1 MKLSLKTK
9 KEIEKKIDKF
19 IEMAEDLIEFSW
31 KEKKDGEQEK
41 EMTIYKERVGR
52 TQIRNI
58 LDMATQVESISAL
71 ILFIKYQIGRKQSPR
86 EWGEKLIE
94 KISELEFLAE
104 EIDKENKNEVM
115 HEISKLFLGYM
126 YRDFVYKH
134 EMKELR
140 NE

>member
-58 LDMATQVESISAL
+58 LD
-71 ILFIKYQIGRKQSPR
+71 
-86 EWGEKLIE
+86 
-94 KISELEFLAE
+94 
-104 EIDKENKNEVM
+104 
-115 HEISKLFLGYM
+115 GYTS
-126 YRDFVYKH
+126 RVY
-134 EMKELR
+134 
-140 NE
+140 

>member
-1 MKLSLKTK
+1 MKLSFKTK
-9 KEIEKKIDKF
+9 KEIEKKTDKF

-31 KEKKDGEQEK
+31 KEKEK
-41 EMTIYKERVGR
+41 EMTIYKKRVSR

-71 ILFIKYQIGRKQSPR
+71 ILFIKYQIGRKQIPR

-94 KISELEFLAE
+94 KISELEPLAE
-104 EIDKENKNEVM
+104 EIDKENKKEVM
-115 HEISKLFLGYM
+115 QEISKLFLGYM

-134 EMKELR
+134 EVKELR

>member
-31 KEKKDGEQEK
+31 KEKKDREQEK

-71 ILFIKYQIGRKQSPR
+71 ILFIKYQIGRKQIPR

>member
-1 MKLSLKTK
+1 MKLSFKTK
-9 KEIEKKIDKF
+9 KEIEKKTDKF

-31 KEKKDGEQEK
+31 KEKEK
-41 EMTIYKERVGR
+41 EMTIYKKRVSR

-71 ILFIKYQIGRKQSPR
+71 ILFIKYQIGRKQIPR

>member
-58 LDMATQVESISAL
+58 LDLSL
-71 ILFIKYQIGRKQSPR
+71 IHI
-86 EWGEKLIE
+86 
-94 KISELEFLAE
+94 
-104 EIDKENKNEVM
+104 
-115 HEISKLFLGYM
+115 
-126 YRDFVYKH
+126 
-134 EMKELR
+134 
-140 NE
+140 